1 MTDPIADLLTRIRN
15 AQQERNRWVD
25 IPASTVKK
33 RIVYILREEH
43 YIKDFI
49 IIKRIPQDMIRIFLK
64 YDHNDDP
71 VISQIDR
78 VSKPGRR
85 VYAKAE
91 NIPKVLNGMGIAILT
106 TSKGVISDKVARKLN
121 VGGEII
127 CNIW

>member
-15 AQQERNRWVD
+15 AQKERNRWVD
-25 IPASTVKK
+25 VPASTVKK

-49 IIKRIPQDMIRIFLK
+49 IIKRMPQDMIRIFLK

-85 VYAKAE
+85 VYAKTG